1 MDTIHDTPVNNQEQ
15 EPLPSSLLKSK
26 RVLLFAGFTL
36 LVIIVFSVVAFV
48 IVSQSKKTETK
59 VTKETKEPTVN
70 LVTEYENP
78 FDKKSQYVNPFSG
91 YKNPFDSLQ

>member
-59 VTKETKEPTVN
+59 VTKETKKPTVN
-70 LVTEYENP
+70 LITEYENP

>member
-15 EPLPSSLLKSK
+15 KPLPYTSPRYK
-26 RVLLFAGFTL
+26 RVLLFASFTL
-36 LVIIVFSVVAFV
+36 FVIIVFSVVAFV
-48 IVSQSKKTETK
+48 IVSQSKKTDTK